1 MKKRIIGVILSVVLL
16 FSLSY
21 SYADEIAP
29 CADLVFVDANAIL
42 YSGKYVTFTA
52 STYDGSDVV
61 SVTAVRLEQKIDGEW
76 SFVTTLTC
84 PSSQT
89 DCLRYAQTVYYTN
102 EIGTGTYRVVATF
115 CADGHSITRTSNER
129 TY

>member
-1 MKKRIIGVILSVVLL
+1 MNKRFVGVILSVLL
-16 FSLSY
+16 LYFCSY
-21 SYADEIAP
+21 SYADEIVP
-29 CADLVFVDANAIL
+29 RADLVFADANAIL

-52 STYDGSDVV
+52 STYGASDVV

-76 SFVTTLTC
+76 SLVTTLTC

-89 DCLRYAQTVYYTN
+89 NCLRYVQTVYYNN